1 MKTLIVIA
9 TSIGLSIVIV
19 VVAALVKTSS
29 LWSRWEEDQDDDI

>member
-29 LWSRWEEDQDDDI
+29 WRSRWEEDQDDDI